1 MLTVSWLVVIGK
13 VDVDGKTDPT
23 ATLVTLSKRTGG
35 SALNVM
41 LQSGTSELLKVNT
54 FTLTGDVSGSV
65 DVDATTTC
73 VTDDKSI
80 FGTANVCNVG
90 TAFGQ
95 I

>member
-1 MLTVSWLVVIGK
+1 MLAVLSGVGLIGK
-13 VDVDGKTDPT
+13 ADVNGKTDPT

-35 SALNVM
+35 SVLNVM

-54 FTLTGDVSGSV
+54 FTLASDVSV
-65 DVDATTTC
+65 DVDVTTTC
-73 VTDDKSI
+73 TTDDKSI

>member
-1 MLTVSWLVVIGK
+1 MLTVLSWLVLIGK
-13 VDVDGKTDPT
+13 LDVNGKTDPT

-41 LQSGTSELLKVNT
+41 LQSGTSDALKLNT
-54 FTLTGDVSGSV
+54 FIDADASGDV
-65 DVDATTTC
+65 DETTTF
-73 VTDDKSI
+73 VTVDKSM